1 MSSPAA
7 QFIAEQTKGMSAD
20 ERAAWIRKLLHSLVE
35 TDGSDELARSI
46 GPLLEQLSAGGEH
59 STEAL
64 RDAAEEF
71 RQEFGIRRSQ
81 GQN

>member
-1 MSSPAA
+1 MPSPAA
-7 QFIAEQTKGMSAD
+7 QFIAEQTKGMTAD
-20 ERAAWIRKLLHSLVE
+20 ERAAWVRKLLHGLVA
-35 TDGSDELARSI
+35 TDGADELARSI